1 MIIKSKVKNLEDF
14 IIENSPEEKE
24 VDQQDTEDKDLN
36 TEIDQ
41 ILNNLKKLEIN
52 LDAPSI
58 NSVKEDLQILNEGP
72 AYDKGLEKG
81 QAFGTAAGIAI
92 LAIYL
97 KARARKRIEKKKK
110 HYKTYWPAKSK
121 LLIDKNYSDAFF
133 DKEVN
138 REEVIKAQT
147 EKFKEKSQEKI
158 DKVRESNPEKANA
171 LKQKHAEKL
180 GKIKEL
186 VNKKL
191 DQKKEKRKIDIDR
204 KIEDL
209 DVQWKR
215 DDADT
220 NFASLFSNM
229 SGNPAGGRMQRVW
242 EDWKREFDR
251 KTEDATIKYER
262 DLIDKLY
269 GGEEGDEL
277 KVRKGKLAEKI
288 EAFKEKRATKDKE
301 AAEKNAA
308 QDKAEQE
315 YEAKEKESQTD
326 DQIKAKAGELEFNK
340 AMQRFGN
347 AENNALANPDDDT
360 AQTEL
365 KKAWGELKMR
375 NNFDGG
381 GSKAAKN
388 LNPDADEKD
397 IETMIQSRKEQMAAF
412 KDAYNKARKDVKKKE
427 PVAQESIIVK
437 SEKMEM
443 VLTEKLHTY
452 NSFMN
457 ESRISEYVKRLSKKM
472 KAFFKAVGKESKETK
487 DAVKLVISANK
498 ENRKLTDDEKEMV
511 KEQLKD
517 VLKTLGLSYMAIMPG
532 GLLIAVLLK
541 AFELEDKMI
550 PSSFKK

>member
-1 MIIKSKVKNLEDF
+1 MIIRNKIKNLEDF

-24 VDQQDTEDKDLN
+24 VETKDGEEKELSQ
-36 TEIDQ
+36 EIDQ

-58 NSVKEDLQILNEGP
+58 DNVREDLQILNEGP
-72 AYDKGLEKG
+72 MYDKGLEKG
-81 QAFGTAAGIAI
+81 QAFGAAAGIAI

-158 DKVRESNPEKANA
+158 DKVRASNPEKADA

-220 NFASLFSNM
+220 NFASLFSNL

-242 EDWKREFDR
+242 EDWKLEFDR

-288 EAFKEKRATKDKE
+288 EAFKEKRAAKDKE

-326 DQIKAKAGELEFNK
+326 DQIKARAGELEFNK

-347 AENNALANPDDDT
+347 AENNALANPDDAD

-412 KDAYNKARKDVKKKE
+412 KDAYNKARKDIKKKE
-427 PVAQESIIVK
+427 PATQESAIVK
-437 SEKMEM
+437 SKKT

-452 NSFMN
+452 DSFMN
-457 ESRISEYVKRLSKKM
+457 ESKTSEYVKRLSKKM
-472 KAFFKAVGKESKETK
+472 KAFFKAVGKEGKETK
-487 DAVKLVISANK
+487 DAVKLAISAKK
-498 ENRKLTDDEKEMV
+498 EDRKLTDAEKEII

-517 VLKTLGLSYMAIMPG
+517 VLKTLGLSYMAVMPG